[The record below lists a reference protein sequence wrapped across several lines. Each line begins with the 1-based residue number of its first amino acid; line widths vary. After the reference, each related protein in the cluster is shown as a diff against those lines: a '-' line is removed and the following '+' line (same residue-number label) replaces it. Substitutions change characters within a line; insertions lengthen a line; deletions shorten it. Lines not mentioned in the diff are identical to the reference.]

1 MKEIKNLT
9 EDLKTAL
16 KNRDSFQVSVL
27 RLLQA
32 EMKNLKIEKRRELSD
47 EEKLQLVRKSVKKH
61 EEAADLY
68 QKNNRAD
75 LADKE
80 QKETSI
86 LRDYLPQELSAEQLQ
101 KKVAEILAQQTP
113 ELDFGQAMKLVM
125 STMRGQ
131 ADGRQIKQV
140 VENILKK

>member
-101 KKVAEILAQQTP
+101 KKVAEILAQQTSG
-113 ELDFGQAMKLVM
+113 LDFGQAMKLVM

>member
-16 KNRDSFQVSVL
+16 KSRDTFQVSVL

-32 EMKNLKIEKRRELSD
+32 EMKNFKIEKRRELTD

-61 EEAADLY
+61 EEAAGLY

-80 QKETSI
+80 QKEIVI
-86 LRDYLPQELSAEQLQ
+86 LRQYLPQEISPEELQ
-101 KKVAEILAQQTP
+101 KKVAEILGQKSGAI
-113 ELDFGQAMKLVM
+113 DFGQAMKLVM
-125 STMRGQ
+125 STLRGQ
-131 ADGRQIKQV
+131 ADGRLIKQA
-140 VENILKK
+140 VEATLKK

>member
-86 LRDYLPQELSAEQLQ
+86 LRDYLPAEISAEQLQ
-101 KKVAEILAQQTP
+101 KKVAEILAQQTSG
-113 ELDFGQAMKLVM
+113 LDFGQAMKLVM

-131 ADGRQIKQV
+131 ADGRLIKDA
-140 VENILKK
+140 VENVLKK

>member
-101 KKVAEILAQQTP
+101 KKVAEILAQQTSG
-113 ELDFGQAMKLVM
+113 LDFGQAMKLVM

-131 ADGRQIKQV
+131 ADGRLIKDA
-140 VENILKK
+140 VENVLKK